1 MKSMWNYFAS
11 ILVIGLLAGCSNDTL
26 TDDNSDGGL
35 NGSKDAVYLNV
46 SVQLPAGGVGARSN
60 TNTPED
66 GDYGTSSGGTEVG
79 KDYENN
85 VNNILLVLASRED
98 AYIAHGFVGGI
109 STENI
114 GSKPVISTTATIN
127 KTKLA
132 SYYNAKRLSE
142 NEQKIHVYVFCNPT
156 LGLIEKMDGL
166 SYGDVAWRDE
176 VCQVTESKSGP
187 NSNVTV
193 WSSNSFLMSNASMAT
208 KQIPAEL
215 DDWSKFASALKPFD
229 LSGNNDGGI
238 NNDGVIPVERSVA
251 RFDFKD
257 GSSLG
262 GNTYD
267 ILTTVI
273 DPTTDKPESSGMRVQ
288 LIRMALVNMSKE
300 FYYLRRVSED
310 GLGNTVS
317 ICGVETANNYV
328 VDTDADLKKENP
340 LNYSVLRE
348 HFNYP
353 LFDDDKQINDNTRE
367 KWDDYLINN
376 VLGRTEDNDE
386 GWKPTPEEGYHI
398 WRYVTE
404 NTIPKDEVHQR
415 NGISTG
421 VVFKGKL
428 LATVELEK
436 KHEKLYKAINGVYK
450 PVADGYTYK
459 VEGDSKTYPILF
471 MFQDKIYVGWN
482 DEVVSAARQEGSGSP
497 LYGAAKI
504 DDEDGPHK
512 LYQELV
518 KAKGTSGE
526 QEALAAFRKAATAA
540 GFTLY
545 QASND
550 GFSGVGYY
558 FYYYYWNRHNDNGLP
573 GTMGVMEFGVV
584 RNNVYKL
591 AVTEINRLGHPRI
604 TDNDPDPVDPED
616 PDEKGDVYLKVS
628 VEVLPWVVRVNN
640 IEF

>member
-1 MKSMWNYFAS
+1 MWNYFAS

-26 TDDNSDGGL
+26 TDDDSDEDL

-46 SVQLPAGGVGARSN
+46 SVQLPAGGVGARSS
-60 TNTPED
+60 TNTPD
-66 GDYGTSSGGTEVG
+66 TGDYGTSTGGTEVG

-98 AYIAHGFVGGI
+98 AYIAHGFVGGL
-109 STENI
+109 STENVN
-114 GSKPVISTTATIN
+114 SKPVISTTATIN
-127 KTKLA
+127 KTKLS
-132 SYYNAKRLSE
+132 SYYNARKLSE
-142 NEQKIHVYVFCNPT
+142 EDQKIHVYVFCNPT
-156 LGLIEKMDGL
+156 LGLIEMMDGL

-176 VCQVTESKSGP
+176 ICKVTESKSGP

-193 WSSNSFLMSNASMAT
+193 WRSNSFLMSNASMT
-208 KQIPAEL
+208 VKQIPAEL
-215 DDWSKFASALKPFD
+215 DAWSKFASASKPFD

-238 NNDGVIPVERSVA
+238 ENSGAIPVERSVA

-257 GSSLG
+257 GSAG
-262 GNTYD
+262 DNTYN
-267 ILTTVI
+267 ILTN
-273 DPTTDKPESSGMRVQ
+273 ESELSGMQVQ

-310 GLGNTVS
+310 GLGNTKDDKTHIS
-317 ICGVETANNYV
+317 ICGVETSKNYV
-328 VDTDADLKKENP
+328 VDTDADFKKENP
-340 LNYSVLRE
+340 LNYSDLRK

-353 LFDDDKQINDNTRE
+353 LFNDNKQINDDTRE
-367 KWDDYLINN
+367 QWDDYLIND

-386 GWKPTPEEGYHI
+386 GWKPTAEKGYHI
-398 WRYVTE
+398 WRYITE
-404 NTIPKDEVHQR
+404 NTIPGDEARQR

-428 LATVELEK
+428 LATTELEE

-450 PVADGYTYK
+450 PVADGYTHE
-459 VEGDSKTYPILF
+459 VEGDSKATYPILF

-482 DEVVSAARQEGSGSP
+482 DEVVHAAEQEGSGSP

-504 DDEDGPHK
+504 DDNTGSSPNK
-512 LYQELV
+512 LYQDLV
-518 KAKGTSGE
+518 KAKGTNGE

-550 GFSGVGYY
+550 ENSGVGYY
-558 FYYYYWNRHNDNGLP
+558 FYYYYWNRHNDNNLP
-573 GTMGVMEFGVV
+573 GTMGAMEFGVV